1 MTGQDAR
8 PTSTPQVWR
17 LLRCAR
23 NDRSGVSLRGVKR
36 RSNLHRLFEMKESY
50 TAMNI
55 IHEIKEEIRA
65 AQREPSNRDLTI
77 LALLFLIIPGLIGLY
92 LVFWKGSES
101 GYIWMIV
108 GAVLAV
114 SRLIRPLFKT
124 IYSLW
129 LGFSVILGYFISRA
143 LLTII
148 FFLVLT
154 PTGLIMRLV
163 GKDPMERKWD
173 PEAKSYWIKREED
186 PRARIWN
193 DMKSNSDII

>member
-1 MTGQDAR
+1 
-8 PTSTPQVWR
+8 
-17 LLRCAR
+17 
-23 NDRSGVSLRGVKR
+23 
-36 RSNLHRLFEMKESY
+36 
-50 TAMNI
+50 MNI

-77 LALLFLIIPGLIGLY
+77 LALLFLIIPGLSGLY
-92 LVFWKGSES
+92 LVFWKGSGA

-108 GAVLAV
+108 SAALAV
-114 SRLIRPLFKT
+114 SRLIKPLFKT

-154 PTGLIMRLV
+154 PTGLIMRIV
-163 GKDPMERKWD
+163 GKDPMDRKWD
-173 PEAKSYWIKREED
+173 PAAESYWIKREED
-186 PRARIWN
+186 PNANLERYE
-193 DMKSNSDII
+193 KQF